1 MSFEFGT
8 CDDRFA
14 GEYVTGF
21 MFLVSDYEFSDI
33 INHCCPE
40 KYLVPSLRSA
50 CLPQTGMTGVYGDF
64 WMGGWLAASP
74 PTTPLPK
81 DKILTVIANGVR
93 IENRRKPNLIHFKN

>member
-1 MSFEFGT
+1 MFRVP
-8 CDDRFA
+8 C
-14 GEYVTGF
+14 F

-64 WMGGWLAASP
+64 WMGGLVGGFATNQP
-74 PTTPLPK
+74 PLPK

-93 IENRRKPNLIHFKN
+93 IENRRKPNLIYFKN

>member
-1 MSFEFGT
+1 
-8 CDDRFA
+8 
-14 GEYVTGF
+14 

-64 WMGGWLAASP
+64 WMGGLVGGFATNHP
-74 PTTPLPK
+74 PSQ
-81 DKILTVIANGVR
+81 KI
-93 IENRRKPNLIHFKN
+93 KY